1 MVDSESAAL
10 RRHGMSYGFRARRG
24 DFQRDQ
30 VTSDARAMREL
41 GIDSVAL
48 HVTLGQETF
57 ASTRVFADF
66 TVTPSDA
73 ELRDAISA
81 FKAEGLS
88 VMLKPMIECQ
98 DSSWQ
103 GNITFPDGDEQIQ
116 GTRTDYWSAWFGSF
130 EAALAHYAE
139 IAQEAG
145 VDIFCA
151 GCELVG
157 TLRQDAH
164 WHHAIARVRSVFT
177 GLVTF
182 DTDHT
187 ALADVRPWF
196 EDLDLLSVSYYVSA
210 ADHEGA
216 SVAEMITH
224 LAPSVA
230 ELRDRASTLG
240 LPLVFGECGCRSRL
254 GAAITPSDYALPG
267 RYSGEEQANYLEA
280 VLRAFDS
287 EPWWA
292 GLYWWKW
299 DERQVRPQYAQDP
312 AGDMGFTVQGKPAED
327 TLRRLCL
334 PQPTEGGSQA

>member
-1 MVDSESAAL
+1 MVDSRSAAS
-10 RRHGMSYGFRARRG
+10 RRYGMSYGFRARRG
-24 DFQRDQ
+24 DFHLDQ
-30 VTSDARAMREL
+30 VTADARAMREL
-41 GIDSVAL
+41 GINSVAL

-66 TVTPSDA
+66 TVTPTDA
-73 ELRDAISA
+73 ELLRAIAA

-88 VMLKPMIECQ
+88 VMVKPMIECQ

-116 GTRTDYWSAWFGSF
+116 GVRTDYWSAWFASF
-130 EAALAHYAE
+130 EAALAHYAQ
-139 IAQEAG
+139 IAQDAG
-145 VDIFCA
+145 VEIFCV

-157 TLRQDAH
+157 TLKQDAH
-164 WHHAIARVRSVFT
+164 WHRVIARICSVFS

-187 ALADVRPWF
+187 TLSDVRPWF

-216 SVAEMITH
+216 SPEEMIAY
-224 LAPSVA
+224 LAPSVV
-230 ELRDRASTLG
+230 ELRDQARMLG
-240 LPLVFGECGCRSRL
+240 LPVVFGECGCRSRL
-254 GAAITPSDYALPG
+254 GAAMTPSDYALPG

-280 VLRAFDS
+280 VLGAFDS

-312 AGDMGFTVQGKPAED
+312 AGDMGFTVQGKPAEE
-327 TLRRLCL
+327 TLRRLRG
-334 PQPTEGGSQA
+334 PRPSEGRADA